1 MLIASTETK
10 FSSGRVLYRTLS
22 RTAVDSASGAEEGNC
37 AGACFRL
44 KLQNHFHPLEHGDGS
59 FIEIKNKIDLSSFQ
73 N

>member
-1 MLIASTETK
+1 M
-10 FSSGRVLYRTLS
+10 
-22 RTAVDSASGAEEGNC
+22 DSASGAEEGNC

-44 KLQNHFHPLEHGDGS
+44 KLQNHFHPLKHGDGS